1 MAASGSPGRPGAS
14 FARPWAFW
22 LGVVAITGGVFL
34 HVPMFLRSEHDHY
47 MLSGMAFDRWMNLG
61 MVLVVGGYIAVLY
74 GLAPTFRRKHASGSS
89 EVELRSLDSS
99 RLGPAH
105 YKLMFVLML
114 GVAIDTQK
122 PFTFVFILPGV
133 ANEYNLRS
141 PTHPAPGH
149 LPVALFPFIAVVGTV
164 VGSLIWGLLGDRIG
178 RRAAILL
185 ASTLFIATAMCSVM
199 PAFWE
204 NLVACLIMGMSAG
217 GLLPIVYSLLA
228 ETIPTKRRGE
238 ILVLV
243 AGLGTALGFLL
254 ASWAAHWLIPTYG
267 WRIMWFFGVPT
278 GLLLIALNRYIP
290 ESPRFLLA
298 NGRRSEAHEVM
309 RSFGVEVAEK
319 TGVQEEVG
327 VVGPKPALRS
337 VFRPP
342 HRAIT
347 LVLIVYGLA
356 WGLVNFG
363 FLVWLPV
370 HVAASGISAGQVTT
384 VLAKA
389 ALFAI
394 PGSILVSQLYSRW
407 SSRGTLVAAAALE
420 AAALGLFV
428 TSGGT
433 VVRHTNV
440 FTALIVVLL
449 VSMWA
454 TVSALAPYS
463 AEIYPTEI
471 RAVGAGVVAGATK
484 LGGVIALTLSVL
496 SIAPPSLAGAA
507 LLAGGTAAI
516 AAVLLF
522 FYGIE
527 TRGLR
532 LEEISVAS
540 HDQIVSPSQTLLLH
554 TALRAKGIPSTRYV
568 PKGANHGDLL
578 PGSPGGNT
586 KTTLSWSTQ
595 KVFGVIVDFLNEH
608 LRH

>member
-1 MAASGSPGRPGAS
+1 VRGRRQFTTGANS
-14 FARPWAFW
+14 FDSCTNLVVAQRSAHDRAGATFKHPWAFW
-22 LGVVAITGGVFL
+22 LGVAAVTGGVFL
-34 HVPMFLRSEHDHY
+34 HVPMFLSAKDDDY
-47 MLSGMAFDRWMNLG
+47 MLRGMPFDRWMNLG
-61 MVLVVGGYIAVLY
+61 MVLIVGGYVAVLY
-74 GLAPTFRRKHASGSS
+74 GLAPRFRRGRASESS
-89 EVELRSLDSS
+89 EVELKSLDSS
-99 RLGPAH
+99 RLSRAH
-105 YKLMFVLML
+105 VKLMLVLML
-114 GVAIDTQK
+114 GIAIDTQK

-133 ANEYNLRS
+133 ADEYDLRS
-141 PTHPAPGH
+141 PSHPAPGH
-149 LPVALFPFIAVVGTV
+149 LPVALFPFVAIVGTV
-164 VGSLIWGLLGDRIG
+164 LGSLIWGLLGDRVG

-185 ASTLFIATAMCSVM
+185 AATLFIGTAMCSVM

-204 NLVACLIMGMSAG
+204 NLIACLIMGMSAG

-243 AGLGTALGFLL
+243 AGVGTAAGFLL
-254 ASWAAHWLIPTYG
+254 ASWTAHWLIPVFG

-278 GLLLIALNRYIP
+278 GLALVALNRYIP

-309 RSFGVEVAEK
+309 RSFGIVVTEK
-319 TGVQEEVG
+319 TETEERRAPTE
-327 VVGPKPALRS
+327 PKPGLIS
-337 VFRPP
+337 VFRAP

-370 HVAASGISAGQVTT
+370 HVAASGVSAGQVTT
-384 VLAKA
+384 ILAKA

-394 PGSILVSQLYSRW
+394 PGSILISQLYARW

-420 AAALGLFV
+420 AATLGAFV
-428 TSGGT
+428 FAGGT
-433 VVRHTNV
+433 VVQHTTL
-440 FTALIVVLL
+440 FTALLVVLL

-484 LGGVIALTLSVL
+484 LGGVLALGLSVA

-507 LLAGGTAAI
+507 LLAGATAAI
-516 AAVLLF
+516 GAILLSI
-522 FYGIE
+522 YGVE
-527 TRGLR
+527 TQGRR
-532 LEEISVAS
+532 LEEISA
-540 HDQIVSPSQTLLLH
+540 
-554 TALRAKGIPSTRYV
+554 TAADERLAD
-568 PKGANHGDLL
+568 ALA
-578 PGSPGGNT
+578 
-586 KTTLSWSTQ
+586 
-595 KVFGVIVDFLNEH
+595 
-608 LRH
+608 

>member
-1 MAASGSPGRPGAS
+1 
-14 FARPWAFW
+14 
-22 LGVVAITGGVFL
+22 
-34 HVPMFLRSEHDHY
+34 
-47 MLSGMAFDRWMNLG
+47 MLNGMAFDRWMNLG
-61 MVLVVGGYIAVLY
+61 MVLIVGGYIAVLY
-74 GLAPTFRRKHASGSS
+74 GLAPRFRRKKASGSS

-99 RLGPAH
+99 RLGAAH

-133 ANEYNLRS
+133 ADEYDLRS

-149 LPVALFPFIAVVGTV
+149 LPVALFPFVAIVGTV
-164 VGSLIWGLLGDRIG
+164 LGSLIWGVLGDRIG

-185 ASTLFIATAMCSVM
+185 AATLFIGTAMCSAM

-228 ETIPTKRRGE
+228 ETIPTRRRGE

-243 AGLGTALGFLL
+243 AGVGTALGFLL
-254 ASWAAHWLIPTYG
+254 ASWTAHWLIPTYG

-278 GLLLIALNRYIP
+278 GLALIALNRYIP

-298 NGRRSEAHEVM
+298 NGRRGEAHDVM

-319 TGVQEEVG
+319 TGAEEEVASPEPRPG
-327 VVGPKPALRS
+327 IRS
-337 VFRPP
+337 VFRRP

-347 LVLIVYGLA
+347 SVLIVYGLA

-370 HVAASGISAGQVTT
+370 HVAASGVSAGQVTT

-394 PGSILVSQLYSRW
+394 PGSILISQLYSRW
-407 SSRGTLVAAAALE
+407 SSRGTLIAAAALE
-420 AAALGLFV
+420 SATLGVFV
-428 TSGGT
+428 VSGGT

-440 FTALIVVLL
+440 FTALLVVLL
-449 VSMWA
+449 MSMWA
-454 TVSALAPYS
+454 TISALAPYS

-471 RAVGAGVVAGATK
+471 RAVGSGVVAGATK
-484 LGGVIALTLSVL
+484 LGGVIALALSVA

-507 LLAGGTAAI
+507 LLAGGTAGI
-516 AAVLLF
+516 AAILLSL
-522 FYGIE
+522 YGIE
-527 TRGLR
+527 TRGRR
-532 LEEISVAS
+532 LEEISISAADDRLA
-540 HDQIVSPSQTLLLH
+540 DQ
-554 TALRAKGIPSTRYV
+554 RA
-568 PKGANHGDLL
+568 
-578 PGSPGGNT
+578 
-586 KTTLSWSTQ
+586 
-595 KVFGVIVDFLNEH
+595 
-608 LRH
+608 